1 MGAMPRRCAE
11 RLFRSAARSIIV
23 SPMFVLRAFSGLAG
37 LALLASRIVCLIVIA
52 WFAVFVVNQS
62 KAAATHQV
70 GELAGTSQRLPAQ
83 KPAKRGGAT
92 KVLDEVTK
100 TVTSP
105 FASITSGRSPW
116 AAHGLDTLLVLLFYG
131 FGVGFLARLV
141 RLRV

>member
-1 MGAMPRRCAE
+1 
-11 RLFRSAARSIIV
+11 
-23 SPMFVLRAFSGLAG
+23 MFVLRAFSGLTG

-62 KAAATHQV
+62 KAAASQQV
-70 GELAGTSQRLPAQ
+70 QELAGTPQHAQ
-83 KPAKRGGAT
+83 THAAVKHGGLT
-92 KVLDEVTK
+92 KSLDEVAK
-100 TVTSP
+100 AVTAP
-105 FASITSGRSPW
+105 FASVTSGRSPW